1 MSATYHGAPKLL
13 RIAKVRSSTLSTGT
27 TTRELDGYHVL
38 SATIHARTMRPT
50 FLALTI
56 CAAVALTTPDASA
69 VTCYLLFD
77 RNDNVVYQDIYPPYD
92 LSDAGANERNA
103 SRARNEHMI
112 AMETDKCARL
122 ELVAGPGVGLRINLD
137 EMGDALSTLSKP
149 ATAAPTAPP
158 AKRSGTPTAAPKST
172 PSKAADKPA
181 TK

>member
-1 MSATYHGAPKLL
+1 
-13 RIAKVRSSTLSTGT
+13 
-27 TTRELDGYHVL
+27 
-38 SATIHARTMRPT
+38 
-50 FLALTI
+50 
-56 CAAVALTTPDASA
+56 
-69 VTCYLLFD
+69 
-77 RNDNVVYQDIYPPYD
+77 
-92 LSDAGANERNA
+92 
-103 SRARNEHMI
+103 MI